1 MDCLSLYLHIPFC
14 QHRCGY
20 CDFNTYAGID
30 HLIPSYVDAMVKEI
44 SLFAENARGHVDLP
58 VYSVY
63 FGGGTPS
70 YLPPEEIGKIL
81 LALNKL
87 FRIDETCEITL
98 EVNPGT
104 VSQDKLEK
112 LLSFGINRLSIGVQ
126 STNQFELELLERL
139 HGFAQVCATFEDAR
153 AIGFKNISLDLIYGL
168 PEQDIKTWEKSL
180 KDVIGL
186 QPEHVSLYALTVE
199 EGTPLAVSVKSGAI
213 PNPDPDR
220 AADCYELACDFL
232 REEGFSHYEISNWAK
247 NGLDGLQLIS
257 RHNRQYWM
265 NQPYVGFGAGAHG
278 FIGGY
283 RVENLANP
291 FRYIRQVNQANQT
304 DFPFTPAT
312 ATHTKIDKTLEMQE
326 TMMMGLRLLSEGVSS
341 TRFKGRFGLDMQEVF
356 SSEIDRLLGRGLVRW
371 GGVDG
376 NSLILTEQAYLIANQ
391 VFLEFI

>member
-1 MDCLSLYLHIPFC
+1 MDCLSLYLHLPFC

-30 HLIPSYVDAMVKEI
+30 HLIPSYVDAMVREI
-44 SLFAENARGHVDLP
+44 NLFAENARGYVDHP
-58 VYSVY
+58 VNSVY

-70 YLPPEEIGKIL
+70 YLPPEEIGEIL
-81 LALNKL
+81 LALNKQ
-87 FRIDETCEITL
+87 FRIDKICEVTL

-104 VSQDKLEK
+104 VSQEKLEE
-112 LLSFGINRLSIGVQ
+112 LFSMGISRLSIGVQ
-126 STNQFELELLERL
+126 STNHVELQLLERL
-139 HGFAQVCATFEDAR
+139 HGFEQVCATFEDAR

-168 PEQDIKTWEKSL
+168 PEQELTTWEQSL
-180 KDVIGL
+180 QDVIKL

-199 EGTPLAVSVKSGAI
+199 EGTPLALKVKSGSI
-213 PNPDPDR
+213 PDPNPDQ
-220 AADCYELACDFL
+220 AADCYDLACEIL
-232 REEGFSHYEISNWAK
+232 RSEGFSHYEISNWAK
-247 NGLDGLQLIS
+247 KGVDGTRLIS

-291 FRYIRQVNQANQT
+291 FRYIQQVTQASQA

-312 ATHTKIDKTLEMQE
+312 ATHTRIDKPLEMQE

-341 TRFKGRFGLDMQEVF
+341 TRFQTRFGLDMREVF
-356 SSEIDRLLGRGLVRW
+356 STEIDRLLGRGLVQW
-371 GGVDG
+371 GGIDG
-376 NSLILTEQAYLIANQ
+376 DSLVLTEQAYLIANQ